1 MPQVDKRA
9 TLSIRQVDQSHIIL
23 VGGAQWNGNFNV
35 FKDGSYDDKLMYTC
49 HRYGGD
55 ATKEAIGNFIH
66 FRDSVNLPMYMG
78 EIGHNSDEWQAAFS
92 RVMLENNIGYTFW
105 PYKKV
110 DNSCFMGIKRPDNW
124 DVIVNF
130 AEAPRTTY
138 KEIRE
143 ARPDQAVARKI
154 LKDFIENCKC
164 RNTVPQEGYIKSM
177 GLSVGQQK

>member
-1 MPQVDKRA
+1 
-9 TLSIRQVDQSHIIL
+9 
-23 VGGAQWNGNFNV
+23 
-35 FKDGSYDDKLMYTC
+35 
-49 HRYGGD
+49 
-55 ATKEAIGNFIH
+55 
-66 FRDSVNLPMYMG
+66 MG

-130 AEAPRTTY
+130 AEASRTTY

-164 RNTVPQEGYIKSM
+164 RNTVPQEGNIKSM

>member
-1 MPQVDKRA
+1 MPPNFGR
-9 TLSIRQVDQSHIIL
+9 TSRTTMSLGRILSSLLLQEPI
-23 VGGAQWNGNFNV
+23 
-35 FKDGSYDDKLMYTC
+35 
-49 HRYGGD
+49 
-55 ATKEAIGNFIH
+55 
-66 FRDSVNLPMYMG
+66 
-78 EIGHNSDEWQAAFS
+78 
-92 RVMLENNIGYTFW
+92 
-105 PYKKV
+105 KKV

-154 LKDFIENCKC
+154 LQDFIENCKC

-177 GLSVGQQK
+177 GLSVGQQ